1 MFSFHSLQQSVPL
14 CTQEI
19 WWVILHL
26 CWQWETILLCI
37 EDQNHTRVW
46 AIAKIKNNQ
55 PWKETGVIMLS
66 KIMMHINYTAV
77 KGMCLSSLA
86 KASAI
91 SVESVSSGILSPM
104 SQRFVFGFALCRTHP
119 FYLSS
124 LKRTDFFSLSRT
136 EKYNQ
141 YFLAQFPIQLNE
153 RKVHWQE
160 GRVREHSQIVR
171 AFTALFY
178 SHPYWRPL
186 PEDVKPVRYLIEES
200 KSSHHTYQYQLTLNP
215 AQGFLVTQAMK
226 KLFVFNSMR
235 VNFIKNKYSI

>member
-1 MFSFHSLQQSVPL
+1 MFSFHSRQQSVPL

-37 EDQNHTRVW
+37 EDQNHTHVW

-66 KIMMHINYTAV
+66 KIIMHINYTAV

-91 SVESVSSGILSPM
+91 SVEPISSGILSSM

-119 FYLSS
+119 FYLSI
-124 LKRTDFFSLSRT
+124 LMRTDFFFLFVGQRSIISTSLHSFQFSWMKGRFIGKREGLGSTLKSSEPSQPYSTVIPT
-136 EKYNQ
+136 EDPFLRMLNQ
-141 YFLAQFPIQLNE
+141 SDIWLKNPNPCITHISISL
-153 RKVHWQE
+153 HWTQ
-160 GRVREHSQIVR
+160 HR
-171 AFTALFY
+171 AFWLHRQWRSYLF
-178 SHPYWRPL
+178 STPW
-186 PEDVKPVRYLIEES
+186 ES
-200 KSSHHTYQYQLTLNP
+200 IL
-215 AQGFLVTQAMK
+215 
-226 KLFVFNSMR
+226 
-235 VNFIKNKYSI
+235 